1 MYFNKMLQ
9 NNNSVLVNSRK
20 MDNQVHRSWSAE
32 LIKQNAK
39 LLILFGEFES
49 EIKHRHLGVIRRGTL
64 SYEYYWFDRWFNIF
78 RFHEP
83 DGSLRNFYCNINKP
97 PVFENN
103 TLNYIDLDIDIIVWN
118 DYRCEILDV
127 DEFEENTKKYNYSE
141 QLVKK
146 TKNSLAQLLKL
157 IDNRQFPFNEKF
169 NFDTFNNKN

>member
-1 MYFNKMLQ
+1 
-9 NNNSVLVNSRK
+9 
-20 MDNQVHRSWSAE
+20 
-32 LIKQNAK
+32 
-39 LLILFGEFES
+39 
-49 EIKHRHLGVIRRGTL
+49 
-64 SYEYYWFDRWFNIF
+64 
-78 RFHEP
+78 
-83 DGSLRNFYCNINKP
+83 
-97 PVFENN
+97 N